1 MWNKKAIREFAKNGG
16 YLPNE
21 VFQSSGDV
29 NGSTARKFLEKV
41 GFNVVCSG
49 DNGHSGWAMT
59 DCGVYLTTKGNILLQ
74 RGRG

>member
-1 MWNKKAIREFAKNGG
+1 MWNKKLLGICKDGG

-29 NGSTARKFLEKV
+29 NGSTARKFLESV
-41 GFNVVCSG
+41 GFNVVCNG

-74 RGRG
+74 RGHG